1 MVVIAERSDLDE
13 TNLHGLLVLNK
24 PKGMISKD
32 VSRVLHR
39 RVFTHKVRMGH
50 VGSLDPL
57 AEGVLPMTIGAAT
70 RLQNYILDSHKSYDV
85 VMVFGFQTDTM
96 DVTGV
101 PTSPLALA
109 DVPPITPCHAQQVLA
124 ALRGKLR
131 QVPPLYS
138 AVKYK
143 GQPLYKWAR
152 TGRAHEVDLTR
163 LAREVE
169 IFELTLIKLGSVSS
183 SHADFAHCQNHGLPD
198 QMQTMAFRVEC
209 SKGTYI
215 RSICDTIGRIL
226 GQPATMLALT
236 RLKTGGVELAQA
248 LTLDELIAEPHLV
261 SSALIPLAD
270 IPLGLP
276 RLELSVPYALRF
288 TQGQRLVFEVDL
300 AAPESD
306 PHQPKIVASGAV
318 SISGMGASEGYDPGH
333 KESHKESHEKSHN
346 GRGGDKIGDDQ
357 DCRAHPWWSVI
368 RRVLNY
374 DAETAQK
381 FGSSECLIQGDD
393 GTVLGLG
400 SLRLERRIQA
410 ADSQLSVVPDPS
422 LVRVELKQKR
432 GLRS

>member
-101 PTSPLALA
+101 PTSPVALA
-109 DVPPITPCHAQQVLA
+109 DAPSITPCHAQQVLA

-183 SHADFAHCQNHGLPD
+183 SHADFAHCQSHGLPD
-198 QMQTMAFRVEC
+198 RMQTMAFRVEC

-276 RLELSVPYALRF
+276 RLELSAQYALRF
-288 TQGQRLVFEVDL
+288 TQGQRLVFAVDL

-318 SISGMGASEGYDPGH
+318 STSGMGASEGYDLGY
-333 KESHKESHEKSHN
+333 KESHKESHN
-346 GRGGDKIGDDQ
+346 GRGGDKIGDDLG
-357 DCRAHPWWSVI
+357 CRAHPWWPVI

-374 DAETAQK
+374 DAGTSQK

-410 ADSQLSVVPDPS
+410 KDSQLSVVPDPS